1 MGARQV
7 ADCDGC
13 KRTDIGDGAGVRVYQ
28 PSTPDYDGDDSGEV
42 EFHLCGEC
50 AIRLIQRHVKARKV
64 FVAEFL
70 AGYLDP
76 IKRAGGG

>member
-28 PSTPDYDGDDSGEV
+28 PSAPGCDDAGEV
-42 EFHLCGEC
+42 EFHLCSAC
-50 AIRLIQRHVKARKV
+50 AIRLIQRHVKVRTV
-64 FVAEFL
+64 FVDEFRRD
-70 AGYLDP
+70 YLDP
-76 IKRAGGG
+76 IKRTTGGV